1 MYEKKKYRMMQ
12 FFIFGMD
19 VKKINLMKNH
29 DSKNT
34 ESQTDIINILFITKI
49 WPDEHQLQQEL

>member
-1 MYEKKKYRMMQ
+1 MQ

-34 ESQTDIINILFITKI
+34 ESQTDIINILFITII